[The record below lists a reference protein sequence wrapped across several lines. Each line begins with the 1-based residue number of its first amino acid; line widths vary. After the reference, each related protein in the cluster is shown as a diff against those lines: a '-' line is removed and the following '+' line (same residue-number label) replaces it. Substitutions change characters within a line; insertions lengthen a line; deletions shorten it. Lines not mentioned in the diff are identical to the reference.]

1 MEYVIDKK
9 DYLEY
14 LKFRDELYVNSKGQ
28 LIYSEGYGPNDKL
41 SPEVMMEIIENKE
54 PDTSIE
60 TETLWYLEEN
70 GYLNYRHIFD
80 QITYDYAMS
89 KGFDYYDTEEE
100 LDDLLDEYIEYDFD
114 IDKLLSNS
122 RPSDLY
128 ITFGDNWD
136 DEYYEMEKWNE
147 CKSDIEDGELTEDEV
162 NEILSKTYLGW
173 LLATQGYKPYD
184 VFLNH
189 EENGGY
195 EFLNQVYSEL
205 FEYRTLLTG
214 MQLTASLESSNW
226 DVITAIHEHKP
237 FVIKKDSAFGLFDTA
252 YGCGCDFGIR
262 LEKDIVVENIDYDYG
277 IVKSDTPYSYS
288 PASVYGVTPSNGHEN
303 ISLV

>member
-14 LKFRDELYVNSKGQ
+14 LKNRVELYTNNKGQ
-28 LIYSEGYGPNDKL
+28 LIYSEDYGPNDKL

-54 PDTSIE
+54 SDTSIE
-60 TETLWYLEEN
+60 TETLWHLEEN
-70 GYLNYRHIFD
+70 GYLNYRNVFD

-100 LDDLLDEYIEYDFD
+100 LDDLLDEYVEYDFD
-114 IDKLLSNS
+114 IVKLLSNS
-122 RPSDLY
+122 RPSDFY

-147 CKSDIEDGELTEDEV
+147 CKSDIEDDELTEDDV

-173 LLATQGYKPYD
+173 LLTTQGYKPYD
-184 VFLNH
+184 VFRNH
-189 EENGGY
+189 EKQLRN
-195 EFLNQVYSEL
+195 EFLNQVYLEL
-205 FEYRTLLTG
+205 FEYKTILTG
-214 MQLTASLESSNW
+214 MQLTASLESSDW
-226 DVITAIHEHKP
+226 DAITAIHERKP

-262 LEKDIVVENIDYDYG
+262 LERDIVVENMDYEYG
-277 IVKSDTPYSYS
+277 IVESKTPYNYS
-288 PASVYGVTPSNGHEN
+288 PAHVYGVTPSNGDEN